1 MRTKNRMQVSY
12 MVDPELQEQFNECF
26 PGLPKAAQIT
36 LALRL
41 YIQAVNDNK
50 ITLDDVIKEVQRV
63 QDRKLGRV

>member
-12 MVDPELQEQFNECF
+12 MVDPELQEQFNSCF

-36 LALRL
+36 IALRL

-50 ITLDDVIKEVQRV
+50 ITVEDIIKEVQRV
-63 QDRKLGRV
+63 QDRKFGRV

>member
-1 MRTKNRMQVSY
+1 MRTKNIMQVSY
-12 MVDPELQEQFNECF
+12 MVDPELQAQFNECF
-26 PGLPKAAQIT
+26 PGLPKAAQMT

-63 QDRKLGRV
+63 QDRILGRV